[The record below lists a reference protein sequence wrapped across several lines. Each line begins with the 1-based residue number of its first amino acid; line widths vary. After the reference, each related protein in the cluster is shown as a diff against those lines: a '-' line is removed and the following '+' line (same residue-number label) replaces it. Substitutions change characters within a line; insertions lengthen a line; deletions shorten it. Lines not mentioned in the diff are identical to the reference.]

1 MTAPVD
7 RDPPVDLSLR
17 RGLTAAVLILLV
29 LVIPMLIDAGYAATL
44 HVPRNYNEG
53 WNALYTRGLLQGLPL
68 YRGPVPF
75 LTNNYPPLSFYIVAA
90 VTPLVPDALFAGRA
104 VASLSLLIVLWN
116 VGAIAARLTGSRLA
130 GWFAALLVAAT
141 VTVFY
146 SEYTAMDDPQ
156 LLGHVFMTSA
166 LRLLIWRW
174 DSNRALGI
182 ALLIMAVGG
191 LVKHN
196 LLALPVATVVTAAAD
211 SRRRALGV
219 LAAGVG
225 LVALA
230 CALLAAAYGAAVF
243 HSILGAHQQA
253 TFTQFAANLRDYVL
267 PMAPIIALALP
278 ALLAGP
284 EGDRGPALLIRGYA
298 AAAFVTALL
307 FAGGAGVSYNIFFEL
322 LLGAAIL
329 AADAVVRLDGSLR
342 GTAFARSAA
351 LLPFAGTVAI
361 LLAAPYRLLQV
372 KWDLLN
378 GDFTRD
384 AAAAAEDIRVL
395 AAAPGPVACEDLAL
409 CFWARKGFELDFFN
423 SRQAIRS
430 GRATEAQLLEPL
442 RQHRYGAVQIVGS
455 DPSQPHSRVSVP
467 FLDAL
472 NTNYTLVR
480 RSSLGLIYEPR

>member
-1 MTAPVD
+1 VTAPVD
-7 RDPPVDLSLR
+7 RDPPVNPSLR

-29 LVIPMLIDAGYAATL
+29 LVVPMLIDAGYAATL
-44 HVPRNYNEG
+44 HIPRNYNEG
-53 WNALYTRGLLQGLPL
+53 WNALYTRGLLHGLPL

-90 VTPLVPDALFAGRA
+90 VTPLAPDALFAGRA
-104 VASLSLLIVLWN
+104 VAAVSLLIVLWN

-130 GWFAALLVAAT
+130 GWFAALLVVAT
-141 VTVFY
+141 VAAFY
-146 SEYTAMDDPQ
+146 SDYVAMDDPQ

-166 LRLLIWRW
+166 LRLLVWRW

-182 ALLIMAVGG
+182 ALLIMAIGG

-196 LLALPVATVVTAAAD
+196 LLALPLATVITAAAD
-211 SRRRALGV
+211 SPRRALGV
-219 LAAGVG
+219 LAAGIG
-225 LVALA
+225 LVAVA
-230 CALLAAAYGAAVF
+230 CALLAVAYGAPVF

-253 TFTQFAANLRDYVL
+253 TFTQFAANLRDYVM
-267 PMAPIIALALP
+267 PMAPVIALASP

-284 EGDRGPALLIRGYA
+284 DGERGPALLIRGYA

-329 AADAVVRLDGSLR
+329 AADAVMRVDTLLR
-342 GTAFARSAA
+342 GSAFARSVA

-372 KWDLLN
+372 KWNLLDGDL
-378 GDFTRD
+378 GRT
-384 AAAAAEDIRVL
+384 AAAAAQDIRVL

-409 CFWARKGFELDFFN
+409 CFWAGKELELDFFN
-423 SRQAIRS
+423 SRQAVRS
-430 GRATEAQLLEPL
+430 GRATETQLLEPL
-442 RQHRYGAVQIVGS
+442 REHRYGAVQIVGS
-455 DPSQPHSRVSVP
+455 DPSQPHSRVSRP
-467 FLDAL
+467 FLEAL
-472 NTNYTLVR
+472 HANYTLVR
-480 RSSLGLIYEPR
+480 RSPTGFIYVPR